1 MRSRPGFGPETTAQ
15 LLITAGDNPDRIGS
29 EAALAGLCGVSPVSA
44 SSGRTRY
51 HRLNRGGDRQANR
64 ALHMIILNRL
74 RHHPPTRAYLASH
87 SLQGQATPHLRR
99 VLKRYLVREVYQLLS
114 QLQR

>member
-1 MRSRPGFGPETTAQ
+1 M
-15 LLITAGDNPDRIGS
+15 
-29 EAALAGLCGVSPVSA
+29 SA

>member
-15 LLITAGDNPDRIGS
+15 LLITAGDNLNRIGS
-29 EAALAGLCGVSPVSA
+29 EAALAGLCGLSPVQA

-51 HRLNRGGDRQANR
+51 HRLNRGGDRQANG

-74 RHHPPTRAYLASH
+74 RHHQRTRAYLAAH
-87 SLQGQATPHLRR
+87 SLDGKATPHQRR
-99 VLKRYLVREVYQLLS
+99 VLKRYLVREAYHLLS
-114 QLQR
+114 HLQP